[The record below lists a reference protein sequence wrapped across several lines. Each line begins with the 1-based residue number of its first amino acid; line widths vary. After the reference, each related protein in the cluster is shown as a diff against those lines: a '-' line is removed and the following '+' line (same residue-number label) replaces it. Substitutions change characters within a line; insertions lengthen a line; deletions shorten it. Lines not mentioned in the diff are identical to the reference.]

1 MITTAQSKTKIQ
13 KALICIIMMRRRS
26 HTYSLLIIKLRISTW
41 YKVQY

>member
-13 KALICIIMMRRRS
+13 KALICIIMMRRL